1 MQAVPLGFM
10 RGFVGV
16 IGVGCAYM
24 LGRNVVFLRQGRVK
38 LSRVYA
44 WAIRTIL
51 CLLAAWFPARPDVD
65 TSDLVVWSL
74 SVVAFA
80 VAYWDT
86 SRTKKQ
92 EEVKLDIFPD
102 SEQNG
107 GQSEPSRR

>member
-1 MQAVPLGFM
+1 M

-16 IGVGCAYM
+16 IGIGCAYM

-38 LSRVYA
+38 VSRVYA
-44 WAIRTIL
+44 WAIRTLL

-74 SVVAFA
+74 SAAAFA

-102 SEQNG
+102 SEEESDG
-107 GQSEPSRR
+107 SKASRQ

>member
-24 LGRNVVFLRQGRVK
+24 LGRAVAFLRQGRVRV
-38 LSRVYA
+38 SRVYA

-51 CLLAAWFPARPDVD
+51 CLLAAWYPARPDID

-74 SVVAFA
+74 TVVAFA
-80 VAYWDT
+80 LAYWDAT
-86 SRTKKQ
+86 RVHEHQ
-92 EEVKLDIFPD
+92 EVKLGLVADADEQPD
-102 SEQNG
+102 KPE
-107 GQSEPSRR
+107 SRP